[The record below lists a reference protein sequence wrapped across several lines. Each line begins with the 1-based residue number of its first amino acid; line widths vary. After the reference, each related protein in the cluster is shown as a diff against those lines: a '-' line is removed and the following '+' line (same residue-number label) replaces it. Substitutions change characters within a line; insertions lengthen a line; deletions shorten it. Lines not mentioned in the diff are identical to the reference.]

1 MYHSAMNKKSDNKN
15 KKKKPNAQNGRM
27 AMPKQKGSNKK

>member
-1 MYHSAMNKKSDNKN
+1 MGHKDDPKK

-27 AMPKQKGSNKK
+27 AFMKKASRSKKG

>member
-1 MYHSAMNKKSDNKN
+1 MYQNKQKKSNDN

-27 AMPKQKGSNKK
+27 AFMKKTGRSKKG

>member
-1 MYHSAMNKKSDNKN
+1 MKMYQKQKKSNT

-27 AMPKQKGSNKK
+27 AMPKQKGAKK